1 MQMRLKNYIVFLIF
15 GLSVWASNECA
26 LGALPTLHT
35 ADSLFSIGRYTE
47 ANRLYQSFYQASK
60 KFNPNLLL
68 RLSFLAEK
76 ANNPARSLYYLS
88 IMAQK
93 QPNAALLEKMNK
105 IASQQNL
112 IGYEFND
119 FSYFLIFYRKYGGY
133 IPILLL
139 TLGIHVVGVMVIK
152 VRRHERIQ
160 GRHKWT
166 AAVYLLALLALL
178 NIPGNYEAGIVNG
191 QLVHIRTFPS
201 AAAPVVET
209 VRRGHKLTVIGSR
222 DRWKR
227 VIWKGS
233 IVFIRD
239 SDLWI
244 I

>member
-1 MQMRLKNYIVFLIF
+1 MRLKNYLVFLIF
-15 GLSVWASNECA
+15 GLSIWASSELV
-26 LGALPTLHT
+26 LGATPTLHT

-47 ANRLYQSFYQASK
+47 ANRLYQSFYQNGK
-60 KFNPNLLL
+60 KFNPSLLL

-88 IMAQK
+88 ILAQK
-93 QPNAALLEKMNK
+93 QPSVALLEKMNQ

-112 IGYEFND
+112 TGYEFND
-119 FSYFLIFYRKYGGY
+119 FSYFLVFYRKYGGY

-139 TLGIHVVGVMVIK
+139 TLGIYVVVVMVIK
-152 VRRHERIQ
+152 ARRQERILK
-160 GRHKWT
+160 RHKWT
-166 AAVYLLALLALL
+166 AIVYLLALLALL
-178 NIPGNYEAGIVNG
+178 NLPANYEAGVVRG
-191 QLVHIRTFPS
+191 QLVHIRAFPS
-201 AAAPVVET
+201 AAAPVIET
-209 VRRGHKLTVIGSR
+209 VRQGHRLTVIGSR

-239 SDLWI
+239 TDIWI

>member
-1 MQMRLKNYIVFLIF
+1 MQTPRKNYAYFLIL
-15 GLSVWASNECA
+15 GLLILTGGRQVNAAAPS
-26 LGALPTLHT
+26 LHK
-35 ADSLFSIGRYTE
+35 ADSLFSIGRYAE
-47 ANRLYQSFYQASK
+47 ANRLYQSFYQETK
-60 KFNPNLLL
+60 KFNPHLLL
-68 RLSFLAEK
+68 KLSFLAQK
-76 ANNPARSLYYLS
+76 ANNPALNLYYLS
-88 IMAQK
+88 ILAQK
-93 QPNAALLEKMNK
+93 QPNVALLEKMNQ

-112 IGYEFND
+112 TGYEFND

-139 TLGIHVVGVMVIK
+139 TLGIYVVVVMVIK

-160 GRHKWT
+160 KRHKWT
-166 AAVYLLALLALL
+166 AIFYLFALLALL
-178 NIPGNYEAGIVNG
+178 NVPANYEAGVVKG

-227 VIWKGS
+227 VIWKGN